1 MFGIPEWAIGV
12 GFIVFAVMGGVAL
25 LYRLMPAE
33 MRASDRKRHLALRL
47 GALEQL
53 QQELGGSEEMHQKF
67 GELAD
72 VQRRVSE
79 LEERLDFA
87 ERLLAKQRD
96 IERAI
101 PPKT

>member
-12 GFIVFAVMGGVAL
+12 GFITIALMGGIGL
-25 LYRLMPAE
+25 LYRLAPEE
-33 MRASDRKRHLALRL
+33 MRASSRKRHVAR
-47 GALEQL
+47 ALEHLHDEMGSSGEL
-53 QQELGGSEEMHQKF
+53 QQRL

-72 VQRRVSE
+72 VQRRVAE

>member
-1 MFGIPEWAIGV
+1 MFGIPEWAIGI

-25 LYRLMPAE
+25 LYRLIPAE
-33 MRASDRKRHLALRL
+33 MRASERKRHMAR
-47 GALEQL
+47 ALEHL
-53 QQELGGSEEMHQKF
+53 QSELGGSEEMQQKF

-72 VQRRVSE
+72 VQRRVAE

-87 ERLLAKQRD
+87 ERLLAKHRD

-101 PPKT
+101 PPKI

>member
-12 GFIVFAVMGGVAL
+12 GFIFVALMGGVGL

-33 MRASDRKRHLALRL
+33 MRASDRKRHMARALAH
-47 GALEQL
+47 LES
-53 QQELGGSEEMHQKF
+53 ELGSLEELQQKF

-72 VQRRVSE
+72 VQRRVAE

-96 IERAI
+96 VERAI
-101 PPKT
+101 PPKV

>member
-12 GFIVFAVMGGVAL
+12 GFIFLALMGGVGL

-33 MRASDRKRHLALRL
+33 MRASDRKRRAALRL
-47 GALEQL
+47 GELERL
-53 QQELGGSEEMHQKF
+53 QQELGATEEMQQKF

-72 VQRRVSE
+72 VQRRVAE

-96 IERAI
+96 MERAI
-101 PPKT
+101 PPKI

>member
-12 GFIVFAVMGGVAL
+12 GFITIALMGGIGL
-25 LYRLMPAE
+25 LYRLIPEE
-33 MRASDRKRHLALRL
+33 MRASARKRHVAR
-47 GALEQL
+47 ALEHL
-53 QQELGGSEEMHQKF
+53 EGELGGSGEMRQDL

-72 VQRRVSE
+72 VQRRVAE

-96 IERAI
+96 VERAI
-101 PPKT
+101 PPKR